1 MIVELSGNVEE
12 RLHDLA
18 ARQGRDI
25 DVLVEEAI
33 WGYLQASA
41 ITDLSP
47 EEVAEAQETLM
58 GELRDVP
65 EWKDG
70 RA

>member
-1 MIVELSGNVEE
+1 MIIDLPRTVEE
-12 RLHDLA
+12 RLQDLA
-18 ARQGRDI
+18 ARQGREI
-25 DVLVEEAI
+25 DEIVEEAI
-33 WGYLQASA
+33 SDYLVATS

-47 EEVAEAQETLM
+47 EEVAEAQEALIS
-58 GELRDVP
+58 ELRDVP

>member
-1 MIVELSGNVEE
+1 MIVELSHTVGE

-18 ARQGRDI
+18 ARQGRE
-25 DVLVEEAI
+25 VEALVEEAVSD
-33 WGYLQASA
+33 YLQAAA

-47 EEVAEAQETLM
+47 EEVAEAQEALLR
-58 GELRDVP
+58 ELRDVP

>member
-1 MIVELSGNVEE
+1 MIVELPRTVGE

-18 ARQGRDI
+18 AKQGREI
-25 DVLVEEAI
+25 EALVEEAVSD
-33 WGYLQASA
+33 YLQAAA

-47 EEVAEAQETLM
+47 EEVAEAQEALLS
-58 GELRDVP
+58 ELRDIP
-65 EWKDG
+65 EWKGG